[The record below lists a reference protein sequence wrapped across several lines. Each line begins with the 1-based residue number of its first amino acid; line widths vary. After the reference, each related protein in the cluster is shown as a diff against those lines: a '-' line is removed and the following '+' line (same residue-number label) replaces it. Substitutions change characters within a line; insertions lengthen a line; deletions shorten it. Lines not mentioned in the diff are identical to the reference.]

1 LKPAR
6 KLWEQ
11 IQLAKSQAEDA
22 NFIMTKFRTV
32 TDLDHLGQPGVVLEQ
47 NWPATELRQA
57 SP

>member
-32 TDLDHLGQPGVVLEQ
+32 TDLDGGRKMAYVLSCR
-47 NWPATELRQA
+47 AM
-57 SP
+57 